1 MLQELDKTGVKWCLS
16 SNFSFPAKFQ
26 LIQSGIFGPI
36 RAHRGGSTTL
46 WTVDNLGRLWIVWL
60 NYGWWCGCSVD
71 LWCIHHLSTSRPMK
85 PKAHFRC
92 PSVCRF
98 PVACC
103 DVNVDILDRCW
114 LCSHARTSHWFY
126 PVLMNMLCFEC
137 WHSRV
142 LTLVL
147 LPSHRHCMSW
157 MWRLW
162 GSWRLCG
169 GGLWIYYFSTAQI
182 VDDVMVLWIQHI
194 TTAIFWMVWRK
205 SDGCSEYEPRHDK
218 TNTMSVRPAKT
229 QISLCIRP
237 VWSESSLCA

>member
-1 MLQELDKTGVKWCLS
+1 MW
-16 SNFSFPAKFQ
+16 
-26 LIQSGIFGPI
+26 
-36 RAHRGGSTTL
+36 
-46 WTVDNLGRLWIVWL
+46 W

-85 PKAHFRC
+85 PKAPFRC

-103 DVNVDILDRCW
+103 AVNVDILDRCW

-126 PVLMNMLCFEC
+126 PVLMNMLSFEC

-147 LPSHRHCMSW
+147 LPSHSHCMSW

-162 GSWRLCG
+162 GSWGLYG

-182 VDDVMVLWIQHI
+182 VDDEDGFVDSTHHHSHI
-194 TTAIFWMVWRK
+194 LNGVAEVWRVQWIWAATWQNQHNECAPSED
-205 SDGCSEYEPRHDK
+205 SDQPGHPPSLIRVFA
-218 TNTMSVRPAKT
+218 VRLMG
-229 QISLCIRP
+229 S
-237 VWSESSLCA
+237 